1 MAWQRRKAEL
11 PLQRKLQS
19 ASSKIFEARL
29 SLLRIRFSGKH
40 HGLLYMALLREICMR
55 MMPCNKN
62 ACKIVIDLVYSP
74 YHMHHSLIFRQSR
87 SCALFVCVTTH
98 TWFRWS
104 DTRLTAAEP
113 RRRSESQCMCD
124 RALSCKVLAQS
135 SPSHHHQFAPGAS
148 SMHGWRYLT

>member
-19 ASSKIFEARL
+19 ASAKIFEASL

-40 HGLLYMALLREICMR
+40 HGLLYMDLLREICMR
-55 MMPCNKN
+55 MMSMQQKC
-62 ACKIVIDLVYSP
+62 VQDSRDLVYSP
-74 YHMHHSLIFRQSR
+74 YRMHHSLIFRQSR
-87 SCALFVCVTTH
+87 SCALFVCVTIH

-104 DTRLTAAEP
+104 DTRLAAAEP

-124 RALSCKVLAQS
+124 RALRCQWPDRK
-135 SPSHHHQFAPGAS
+135 HQDRNSWDSQG
-148 SMHGWRYLT
+148 